1 MVHVNP
7 LLWNRCKPTPTPIPS
22 PPSCA
27 IVLFSRIIQCVV
39 KVSHPPLYILPL
51 SDSVWV
57 CWLLLDCVFACLGC
71 FVCVLCVRVC
81 ELCGFTSWEIKL
93 KSESQKW
100 LKKSEI
106 YVFSLQFRVNSHIY
120 RTSGCQTFVYLNFMF
135 FELSASDFRRKHPH
149 PHP

>member
-1 MVHVNP
+1 MRGVWI
-7 LLWNRCKPTPTPIPS
+7 LLYVWLCGGLWCVICFCLFVCDCFGSVIMCVCFVLRV
-22 PPSCA
+22 
-27 IVLFSRIIQCVV
+27 IVSVCGGLVV
-39 KVSHPPLYILPL
+39 L
-51 SDSVWV
+51 
-57 CWLLLDCVFACLGC
+57 CDCV
-71 FVCVLCVRVC
+71 CVG
-81 ELCGFTSWEIKL
+81 GFTSWEIKL